1 MNIGFV
7 GLGAM
12 GAGIVRRLLAAGR
25 PVTGWNRT
33 KAKAEPLLAAGMEW
47 ADSPREL
54 ASVSDVVCTM
64 LTDAAAVEAVVL
76 GDEGILSGLGPGS
89 FYVDMSTISPE
100 RSRALAEAVS
110 AAGSTMLDAPVSGSM
125 ATLERGE
132 LSIMVGGDGSSFEK
146 VRPVLLDM
154 GSKITHVGENGQA
167 LVLKLAIN
175 LSLVVQIISFCESIA
190 FAEKSGIARET
201 AVDAVLKSVIASPVV
216 AYRAPLILEGNMDE
230 AVFADVELQ
239 QKDQLLGLAL
249 ARELES
255 PMPLAALANEWLTAT
270 RAAGLND
277 RDFVAVH
284 QVFRALGGMK

>member
-1 MNIGFV
+1 MNVGFV

-12 GAGIVRRLLAAGR
+12 GAGIIRRLLAAGR

-33 KAKAEPLLAAGMEW
+33 KEKAEPLLAAGMAW
-47 ADSPREL
+47 ADTPREL
-54 ASVSDVVCTM
+54 ASASDLVFSM
-64 LTDAAAVEAVVL
+64 LTNTAAVEAVVL
-76 GDEGILSGLGPGS
+76 GDEGILSGLTPGS
-89 FYVDMSTISPE
+89 VYIDMSTISPE
-100 RSRALAEAVS
+100 TSRALAAAVVE
-110 AAGSTMLDAPVSGSM
+110 AGSTMLDAPVSGSM

-132 LSIMVGGDGSSFEK
+132 LSIMVGGDESSFERA
-146 VRPVLLDM
+146 RPVLLDV
-154 GSKITHVGENGQA
+154 GSKITHVGNNGQA

-175 LSLVVQIISFCESIA
+175 LSLVVQIVSFCESIA
-190 FAEKSGIARET
+190 LAEKSGIARET

-216 AYRAPLILEGNMDE
+216 AYRAPLILEGNMNE
-230 AVFADVELQ
+230 TVFADVELQ
-239 QKDQLLGLAL
+239 QKDQLLGLSL

-284 QVFRALGGMK
+284 RVFRALGGM

>member
-1 MNIGFV
+1 MNVGFV

-12 GAGIVRRLLAAGR
+12 GAGIIRRLLAAGR

-33 KAKAEPLLAAGMEW
+33 KEKAEPLLAAGMAW
-47 ADSPREL
+47 ADTPREL
-54 ASVSDVVCTM
+54 ASTSDVVFSM
-64 LTDAAAVEAVVL
+64 LTDTEVVEAVVL
-76 GDEGILSGLGPGS
+76 GDEGILSGLTPGS
-89 FYVDMSTISPE
+89 VYIDMSTISPE
-100 RSRALAEAVS
+100 TSRALAAAVVE
-110 AAGSTMLDAPVSGSM
+110 AGSTMLDAPVSGSM

-132 LSIMVGGDGSSFEK
+132 LSIMVGGDESSFERA
-146 VRPVLLDM
+146 RPVLLDV
-154 GSKITHVGENGQA
+154 GSKITHVGNNGQA

-175 LSLVVQIISFCESIA
+175 LSLVVQIVSFCESIA
-190 FAEKSGIARET
+190 LAEKSGIARET

-216 AYRAPLILEGNMDE
+216 AYRAPLILEGNMNE
-230 AVFADVELQ
+230 TVFADVELQ
-239 QKDQLLGLAL
+239 QKDQLLGLSL

-284 QVFRALGGMK
+284 QVFRALGGM

>member
-1 MNIGFV
+1 MNVGFV

-12 GAGIVRRLLAAGR
+12 GAGIIRRLLAAGR

-33 KAKAEPLLAAGMEW
+33 KEKAEPLLAAGMAW
-47 ADSPREL
+47 ADTPREL
-54 ASVSDVVCTM
+54 ASASDVVFSM
-64 LTDAAAVEAVVL
+64 LTDTEVVEAVVL
-76 GDEGILSGLGPGS
+76 GDEGILSGLTPGS
-89 FYVDMSTISPE
+89 VYIDMSTISPE
-100 RSRALAEAVS
+100 TSRALAAAVVE
-110 AAGSTMLDAPVSGSM
+110 AGSTMLDAPVSGSM

-132 LSIMVGGDGSSFEK
+132 LSIMVGGDESSFKRAE
-146 VRPVLLDM
+146 PVLLDV
-154 GSKITHVGENGQA
+154 GSKITHVGDNGQA

-175 LSLVVQIISFCESIA
+175 LSLVVQIVSFGESIA
-190 FAEKSGIARET
+190 LAEKSGIARET

-216 AYRAPLILEGNMDE
+216 AYRAPLILEGNMNE

-239 QKDQLLGLAL
+239 QKDQLLGLSL

-284 QVFRALGGMK
+284 QVFRALGGM

>member
-1 MNIGFV
+1 MNVGFV

-12 GAGIVRRLLAAGR
+12 GAGIIRRLLAAGR

-33 KAKAEPLLAAGMEW
+33 KEKAEPLLAAGMAW
-47 ADSPREL
+47 ADTPREL
-54 ASVSDVVCTM
+54 ASASDVVFSM
-64 LTDAAAVEAVVL
+64 LADTAAVEAVVL
-76 GDEGILSGLGPGS
+76 GDEGILSGLTPGS
-89 FYVDMSTISPE
+89 VYIDMSTISPE
-100 RSRALAEAVS
+100 TSRILAAAVVE
-110 AAGSTMLDAPVSGSM
+110 AGSTMLDAPVSGSM

-132 LSIMVGGDGSSFEK
+132 LSIMVGGDESSFKRAE
-146 VRPVLLDM
+146 PVLLEV
-154 GSKITHVGENGQA
+154 GSKITHVGDNGQA

-175 LSLVVQIISFCESIA
+175 LSLVVQIVSFCESIA
-190 FAEKSGIARET
+190 LAEKSGIARET

-216 AYRAPLILEGNMDE
+216 AYRAPLILESNMNE
-230 AVFADVELQ
+230 AVFADVALQ
-239 QKDQLLGLAL
+239 QKDQLLGLSL

-284 QVFRALGGMK
+284 QVFRALGGMQ

>member
-1 MNIGFV
+1 MNVGFV

-12 GAGIVRRLLAAGR
+12 GAGIIRRLLAAGR

-33 KAKAEPLLAAGMEW
+33 KEKAEPLLAAGMTW
-47 ADSPREL
+47 ADTPREL
-54 ASVSDVVCTM
+54 ASASDVVFSM
-64 LTDAAAVEAVVL
+64 LTDTAAVEAVVL
-76 GDEGILSGLGPGS
+76 GDEGILSGVTPGS
-89 FYVDMSTISPE
+89 VYIDMSTISPE
-100 RSRALAEAVS
+100 TSRALAAAVVE
-110 AAGSTMLDAPVSGSM
+110 AGSTMLDAPVSGSM

-132 LSIMVGGDGSSFEK
+132 LSIMVGGDESSFK
-146 VRPVLLDM
+146 RARPVLLDV
-154 GSKITHVGENGQA
+154 GSKITHVGDNGQA

-175 LSLVVQIISFCESIA
+175 LSLVVQIVSFCESIA

-216 AYRAPLILEGNMDE
+216 AYRAPLILEGNMNE
-230 AVFADVELQ
+230 AVFADVALQ
-239 QKDQLLGLAL
+239 QKDQLLGLSL

-270 RAAGLND
+270 RAAGLKD

-284 QVFRALGGMK
+284 QVFRALGGM